1 MFLSPSTPSRF
12 RAVILALAVFIA
24 AGCEEAVGPTL
35 EDSAQ
40 FTLYGALD
48 PEAESQLVRVFAIR
62 DRLEETEA
70 GLVNATMTT
79 TDLATGEVVVWR
91 DSVIT
96 LANGRSGDAFVA
108 AFTPAF
114 GRTYQ
119 VVVEGETGEPATV
132 VVDVPPDIEPILRT
146 PTFGVNGAA
155 QEVLWPGVAR
165 LNAARVE
172 IDFFSTECRR
182 YTFEL
187 TEDIAAPIDFG
198 WTVNVPFGVV
208 ATQVRNVFDV
218 PASQLAITAVR
229 VEARVASRDW
239 VPPGGV
245 FDPDVLI
252 EPGTFSNVTNG
263 FGFVGASYPSST
275 RWLPSSEVAVRSGF
289 LPNGGTGCAAAAP
302 SQTD

>member
-1 MFLSPSTPSRF
+1 MPTR
-12 RAVILALAVFIA
+12 RWAALLVLLTFVAT
-24 AGCEEAVGPTL
+24 GCEEAVGPTL

-62 DRLEETEA
+62 DMLEETEA
-70 GLVNATMTT
+70 GLINATMTT
-79 TDLATGEVVVWR
+79 TDLATGETVTWR
-91 DSVIT
+91 DSVVT
-96 LANGRSGDAFVA
+96 LANGQRGDVFVA
-108 AFTPAF
+108 SFTPAF

-119 VVVEGETGEPATV
+119 IVVEGEPGEPATV
-132 VVDVPPDIEPILRT
+132 VVDVPPDIDPILRT
-146 PTFGVNGAA
+146 PTFGVAGAA

-172 IDFFSTECRR
+172 IDFLSTDCQR

-187 TEDIAAPIDFG
+187 TEDVASPIDFG
-198 WTVNVPFGVV
+198 WTVNVPFGFV

-218 PASQLAITAVR
+218 PASQLAITTVR
-229 VEARVASRDW
+229 VQARVASRDW

-275 RWLPSSEVAVRSGF
+275 RWLPPSEVAVRSGF

-302 SQTD
+302 LQTD